1 MRMKRS
7 ARTAVLLISA
17 IGFGCESGFM
27 RPGSETGKTYDTPE
41 VLTILPTE
49 GMWVYNSLP
58 SERLRQTF
66 SFEPSKAWSD
76 NLQMASVKI
85 GASGAFV
92 SPDGLVLTNHHVAAG
107 GLQNASA
114 RARITSPTDFWPSH
128 WTTRLSCR
136 GWS

>member
-1 MRMKRS
+1 
-7 ARTAVLLISA
+7 
-17 IGFGCESGFM
+17 
-27 RPGSETGKTYDTPE
+27 SETPKTYGTPQ
-41 VLTILPTE
+41 VLTILPGE

-66 SFEPSKAWSD
+66 AFETSKGWSD

-114 RARITSPTDFWPSH
+114 AGKDYVANGFLAKSKSEEIKLPGLELSVLESIEDVTD
-128 WTTRLSCR
+128 RVND
-136 GWS
+136 